1 MIYQIQP
8 TFNKKTLDNLKRY
21 INSGSWFTEHNQSRN
36 FEKKFARFVNTKEAI
51 TYPNG
56 TLTMSSILTCLGIKK
71 NDEVLVSNYT
81 MVATANAPI
90 LSGAKVN
97 LVDISPENLCI
108 DPIDLKRKIT
118 KNTKFLIYT
127 SINGRAGYIEK
138 ISKICKKNKITLI
151 EDAAHSIGSYLSS
164 KHLGTF
170 GIAGSFSFSMPK
182 LITMGQG
189 GVIVTNN
196 KSLAKKLR
204 KFKDFGRIKNGIDI
218 HNSLGFNFKITDL
231 QAVLGSGQLDEI
243 KNRIKKKR
251 YVYDTYYKFLKDNKK
266 IKIFK
271 RSKNE
276 TPWSFDL
283 YSSKKNQ
290 IKKILKRNKILT
302 RDVYPPLNSQKIYKY
317 IKGLK
322 VSNDYCK
329 KGIWLPSSLNLKVK
343 EIRKICSLINNI

>member
-1 MIYQIQP
+1 M
-8 TFNKKTLDNLKRY
+8 KLKT
-21 INSGSWFTEHNQSRN
+21 GS
-36 FEKKFARFVNTKEAI
+36 
-51 TYPNG
+51 
-56 TLTMSSILTCLGIKK
+56 
-71 NDEVLVSNYT
+71 
-81 MVATANAPI
+81 
-90 LSGAKVN
+90 
-97 LVDISPENLCI
+97 
-108 DPIDLKRKIT
+108 
-118 KNTKFLIYT
+118 
-127 SINGRAGYIEK
+127 
-138 ISKICKKNKITLI
+138 
-151 EDAAHSIGSYLSS
+151 
-164 KHLGTF
+164 
-170 GIAGSFSFSMPK
+170 
-182 LITMGQG
+182 
-189 GVIVTNN
+189 
-196 KSLAKKLR
+196 
-204 KFKDFGRIKNGIDI
+204 
-218 HNSLGFNFKITDL
+218 
-231 QAVLGSGQLDEI
+231 
-243 KNRIKKKR
+243 KKR